1 MTGSILVYGATG
13 YTGKLM
19 ALASKAKGSNF
30 ILAGRS
36 GERVQ
41 AVAKP
46 LGLHWRAFDLRNRR
60 ELETGVKDVAAVLCA
75 AGPFSATSRPIA
87 DACIRNG
94 VHYLDITGEIDVF
107 EALAARDAEAKR
119 AGVMLL
125 PGVGFDVVPSDC
137 LAAHL
142 KRRLP
147 DAIDLKIFIG
157 GLSGV
162 SRGTAR
168 TMVEGIADAV
178 RLRRNARVIAL
189 NQPNSGSCDFGSG
202 TKPTLQV
209 SWGDVS
215 TAYYSTG
222 IPNIE
227 VQFQAVPMLSAIGR
241 MPGTIKSLLALGVA
255 QRLLK
260 SLIDRQP
267 EGPSDDARRK
277 ARAVL
282 VGVAHNKKGDIVRTR
297 LRTPE
302 AYTLTATTSVDA
314 AARVA
319 WGEYK
324 AGFQTPSLAFGADYI
339 LGFEGVTR
347 EDLNA

>member
-137 LAAHL
+137 LAAQL

-319 WGEYK
+319 SGEFT

-347 EDLNA
+347 QDLNA